1 MKTLVN
7 EVKYSW
13 CYASALCYRKRLR
26 PNYAKYNATVEIIK
40 PVSVSAKFSQQA

>member
-13 CYASALCYRKRLR
+13 CYALALRYRKRL
-26 PNYAKYNATVEIIK
+26 NYAKYNVTVEIIK